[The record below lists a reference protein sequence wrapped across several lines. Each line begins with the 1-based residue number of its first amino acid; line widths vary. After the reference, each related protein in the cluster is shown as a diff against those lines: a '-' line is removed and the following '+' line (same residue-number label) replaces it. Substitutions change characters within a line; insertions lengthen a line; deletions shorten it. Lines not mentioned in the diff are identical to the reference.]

1 VIFEDMA
8 IYTYV
13 KNTAFN
19 GVKLPSIVIKRKDGS
34 FFVSREFHYEDFRD
48 RLS

>member
-8 IYTYV
+8 IYTMV

-19 GVKLPSIVIKRKDGS
+19 GIRLPSIIIKRKDGS
-34 FFVSREFHYEDFRD
+34 LWKTREFHFEDFRD

>member
-1 VIFEDMA
+1 MA
-8 IYTYV
+8 IYTMV

-19 GVKLPSIVIKRKDGS
+19 GIKIPSIIIKRKDGS
-34 FFVSREFHYEDFRD
+34 LWTTREFHFEDFRD